1 MARRPDRPIPRRRLL
16 ALGAVA
22 ACALAAGALAGRGA
36 GDEPERIVP
45 AELRAA
51 GLEALAYDP
60 ARREDFE
67 ARAAAGLSHV
77 LYAKSPG
84 GALAS
89 ARRTARWRGL
99 VEEVAERHD
108 ADPDDL
114 EALVLLESAG
124 RPDALASADLEG
136 AAGLTQILAQ
146 TGRDLLGLR
155 VDVAASAR
163 LTRAIARG
171 GRPEVARARE
181 ERRRRVDERF
191 DPRKALEATGRYLA
205 FARERLGGRDD
216 LALAAY
222 HMGVGNLQGVLRRF
236 GAEPDAPVPY
246 AELFFDSSPLRHA
259 AAWQALAALG
269 DDSST
274 YLWRL
279 GAAREILRLLRE
291 DPGELAG
298 REELHAAAGSAE
310 LVLHP
315 PDDTAAHSDV
325 EAARAA
331 LDDGALVALE
341 REDLAAHGLRD
352 GTGPVS
358 DPALRALRPEALAVL
373 RLLGDGTREIGGTQ
387 PLVVAGALAASP
399 TGWTFALA
407 RRYRS
412 DAQAQALQFMLDRL
426 QALDLIAWERRADT
440 IRVTASERARTL
452 LRSG

>member
-1 MARRPDRPIPRRRLL
+1 VSRGRRRLL
-16 ALGAVA
+16 ALAAVA
-22 ACALAAGALAGRGA
+22 ACALTAGALAGGGA
-36 GDEPERIVP
+36 GDETRRAVP

-51 GLEALAYDP
+51 GVEALAYDP
-60 ARREDFE
+60 ARREELE

-124 RPDALASADLEG
+124 RPDALASTDLEG

-155 VDVAASAR
+155 VDVAASTR

-171 GRPEVARARE
+171 GRREVVRARE
-181 ERRRRVDERF
+181 ARRRRVDERF
-191 DPRKALEATGRYLA
+191 DPRKALEATGRYLT
-205 FARERLGGRDD
+205 FARGELGGRDD

-236 GAEPDAPVPY
+236 GADPGDPVPY
-246 AELFFDSSPLRHA
+246 AELYFDSSPLRHA
-259 AAWQALAALG
+259 AAWRALAALG

-291 DPGELAG
+291 DPRELAR
-298 REELHAAAGSAE
+298 REALHAAAGSAE
-310 LVLHP
+310 LALHP
-315 PDDTAAHSDV
+315 PGETAAYGDV

-331 LDDGALVALE
+331 LDDPHRGAGGALVALE
-341 REDLAAHGLRD
+341 RADLAAHGLRD

-358 DPALRALRPEALAVL
+358 DPALRALRPEAIAVL
-373 RLLGDGTREIGGTQ
+373 RLIGDGTEAIAGTR
-387 PLVVAGALAASP
+387 PLVVAEALAAAP
-399 TGWTFALA
+399 TGWTFALS

-412 DAQAQALQFMLDRL
+412 GAQAQGLQFMLDRL

-440 IRVTASERARTL
+440 IRVTASERAATL
-452 LRSG
+452 LRG